1 MAVEGDNCAE
11 ITRVY
16 LLIPMPELFPPLPLL
31 STFLIASFVLAIV
44 PGPAVA
50 YIIARSAG
58 QGRVAGFASVAGVAL
73 GNLGSMLGAAF
84 GLAAVFAMSTVV
96 FTFVKYLGAAYLIYL
111 GIRAIRSPELP
122 AGGGETGR
130 VRATGLRRILLD
142 GLLVALLNPKTALFF
157 AAFLPQFLSGPA
169 APLQAVALGG
179 LFVLIAATTDTLYVA
194 VAATFWPRLQCKRD
208 WTRAGRFVSG
218 GVLIGLGFF
227 AALGGERSR
236 G

>member
-1 MAVEGDNCAE
+1 
-11 ITRVY
+11 
-16 LLIPMPELFPPLPLL
+16 MPELFPPLPLL
-31 STFLIASFVLAIV
+31 STFLVASFVLAIV

-58 QGRVAGFASVAGVAL
+58 QGRAAGFASVAGVAL

-84 GLAAVFAMSTVV
+84 GLAALFALSTVV

-111 GIRAIRSPELP
+111 GIRAG
-122 AGGGETGR
+122 AGETGR

-194 VAATFWPRLQCKRD
+194 VAATFWPRLQCKRA